1 VADRAAPKGLP
12 TVVATSVIRS
22 AHQGQSHGGVYLLDL
37 ETGAFEQVIDW
48 DTGAIDWA
56 GRGGDRGLR
65 GIAFQGRRI
74 FLAASD
80 EVFVFDDGFR
90 RIASISCPYLK
101 HCHEIF
107 IHGETLYLTS
117 TGFDSLL
124 AFDLA
129 AWVFTEGWCLRDL
142 DPSPRRF
149 EHYRISKGL
158 ARRLA
163 RLAPRLYRLFT
174 ANLRPHRF
182 DPTGR
187 GGPVALDLFHINNV
201 SADGEAI
208 HFSGTELD
216 GLFALEGGRV
226 RRIATVPRG
235 THNTGASGEAVLYHH
250 TEAAE
255 VVVQPRRGRSE
266 RFALP
271 VYDEASLLNAHL
283 ERDHARQAFGRGLCV
298 AGDLIIAGSSPAT
311 VSVFRRGSA
320 RPVRTIN
327 LTRDVRNAIHGLEVW
342 PFDRRL
348 EDWRRRQRTG
358 RGEATAALPAA
369 AGRGA

>member
-1 VADRAAPKGLP
+1 VTDRAAYRDLP

-48 DTGAIDWA
+48 NASAIDWA

-65 GIAFQGRRI
+65 GIAFHGGRV

-90 RIASISCPYLK
+90 RIASIRCPYLK

-107 IHGETLYLTS
+107 VQNETLYLTS
-117 TGFDSLL
+117 TGFDSVL

-129 AWVFTEGWCLRDL
+129 AWTFTRGWCLRDL
-142 DPSPRRF
+142 EPSPRRF

-163 RLAPRLYRLFT
+163 RLDPRLYRLFT
-174 ANLRPHRF
+174 ANLRPRRF
-182 DPTGR
+182 DPSGS
-187 GGPVALDLFHINNV
+187 GGPAALDLFHINNV
-201 SADGEAI
+201 HADDEAI
-208 HFSGTELD
+208 YLSGTELD
-216 GLFALEGGRV
+216 GLFALQGGRA
-226 RRIATVPRG
+226 RRLATVPRG
-235 THNTGASGEAVLYHH
+235 THNTRASGQAVLYHH

-255 VVVQPRRGRSE
+255 VVFQPRRGRRE

-271 VYDEASLLNAHL
+271 VYDEASLLNTHL
-283 ERDHARQAFGRGLCV
+283 ERDHARQAFGRGLCM

-311 VSVFRRGSA
+311 VSVFRRGTA
-320 RPVRTIN
+320 LPVRTIN

-348 EDWRRRQRTG
+348 EDWRRRQRA
-358 RGEATAALPAA
+358 RHGETAVALPVS
-369 AGRGA
+369 AGRES

>member
-1 VADRAAPKGLP
+1 M
-12 TVVATSVIRS
+12 VATSVIRS

-37 ETGAFEQVIDW
+37 ETGDFEQVIDW

-65 GIAFQGRRI
+65 GIAFHRGRI

-90 RIASISCPYLK
+90 RIVTISCPYLK

-107 IHGETLYLTS
+107 IHGDVLYLTS

-129 AWVFTEGWCLRDL
+129 AWAFTAGWCLRDL
-142 DPSPRRF
+142 DPSRRF
-149 EHYRISKGL
+149 ERYRISKGL

-163 RLAPRLYRLFT
+163 RLAPPLYRLFT
-174 ANLRPHRF
+174 VNLQPRRF
-182 DPTGR
+182 DPAGS

-201 SADGEAI
+201 AGEGEAI

-216 GLFALEGGRV
+216 GLFALERGRV

-235 THNTGASGEAVLYHH
+235 THNTRASGEAVLYHH

-271 VYDEASLLNAHL
+271 VYDQASLLNAQL

-311 VSVFRRGSA
+311 VSVFRRGSGQ
-320 RPVRTIN
+320 PVRTVN

-348 EDWRRRQRTG
+348 EDWRRRQRA
-358 RGEATAALPAA
+358 RHGETAAALPAG
-369 AGRGA
+369 AGRGP